1 MNILSPNLNAASSV
15 AASSHQAQTA
25 VPPIGETPWN
35 FSAGAELSRFG
46 RCVLTETE
54 RSSSMNRPSP
64 LLSVAV
70 VISALS
76 PAAILALQIW
86 GGETWPGLLKREVI
100 SSTNIERAPPLSIPM
115 WHASRIKLASAE
127 PQYNFAMLSVR
138 FKAAFCR
145 AVE

>member
-1 MNILSPNLNAASSV
+1 
-15 AASSHQAQTA
+15 
-25 VPPIGETPWN
+25 
-35 FSAGAELSRFG
+35 
-46 RCVLTETE
+46 
-54 RSSSMNRPSP
+54 MNRPSP

-86 GGETWPGLLKREVI
+86 GGATWPGLLKRDVI
-100 SSTNIERAPPLSIPM
+100 SSTNIERAPPLSIPI

-127 PQYNFAMLSVR
+127 PQYSLASLSVR

>member
-1 MNILSPNLNAASSV
+1 
-15 AASSHQAQTA
+15 
-25 VPPIGETPWN
+25 
-35 FSAGAELSRFG
+35 
-46 RCVLTETE
+46 
-54 RSSSMNRPSP
+54 MNRPSP

-86 GGETWPGLLKREVI
+86 GGETWPGLLKHEVI
-100 SSTNIERAPPLSIPM
+100 SSTNIERAPPLSIPI

-127 PQYNFAMLSVR
+127 PQYNLAMLSVR

>member
-1 MNILSPNLNAASSV
+1 MK
-15 AASSHQAQTA
+15 
-25 VPPIGETPWN
+25 
-35 FSAGAELSRFG
+35 
-46 RCVLTETE
+46 
-54 RSSSMNRPSP
+54 RPSP

-76 PAAILALQIW
+76 PAAILAFQIW

-100 SSTNIERAPPLSIPM
+100 ASTNIERAPPLSIPIWHASSIPI
-115 WHASRIKLASAE
+115 WHASRIKLASTE
-127 PQYNFAMLSVR
+127 PQYNLAMLSAR